1 MVYQNHQEVIGV
13 KLNVKNNMNKKN
25 SLNWQRRTKE
35 ILIQYKG
42 GKCEIC
48 GYDKKF
54 SSAYHFHHINPK
66 EKEFNLSSIKSL
78 DKLKA
83 EADKC
88 QLLCVNCHSEI
99 HEIENMKKIEEFE
112 KNYIHLIKRK
122 QKQIERNCLHCGK
135 IFFPKK
141 CNVKLGKGRYCSR
154 NCSSISNRKTNRPTR
169 ENFIKMLQ
177 ENSVKEVASIFNVT
191 GSTVSKWKKS
201 FDI

>member
-1 MVYQNHQEVIGV
+1 
-13 KLNVKNNMNKKN
+13 MNKIN
-25 SLNWQRRTKE
+25 SSLNWQRRTKE

-99 HEIENMKKIEEFE
+99 HEIENIKKIEELQII
-112 KNYIHLIKRK
+112 YDYIKRNNK
-122 QKQIERNCLHCGK
+122 KEIVLVE
-135 IFFPKK
+135 KK
-141 CNVKLGKGRYCSR
+141 CNCCGKDFLIRKSRSKDGRGKYCSR
-154 NCSSISNRKTNRPTR
+154 QCTYVSMKRK
-169 ENFIKMLQ
+169 I
-177 ENSVKEVASIFNVT
+177 
-191 GSTVSKWKKS
+191 
-201 FDI
+201 